1 MVEKNLLFTI
11 LVVSDEN
18 ALSRAVATDDRTFL
32 AKSHISD
39 ISLSPSNLSDG
50 QRVLMWNGK

>member
-1 MVEKNLLFTI
+1 MHYLVQLLQMI
-11 LVVSDEN
+11 EL
-18 ALSRAVATDDRTFL
+18 FL

-50 QRVLMWNGK
+50 QRVLMWNGKYINVSKVEK